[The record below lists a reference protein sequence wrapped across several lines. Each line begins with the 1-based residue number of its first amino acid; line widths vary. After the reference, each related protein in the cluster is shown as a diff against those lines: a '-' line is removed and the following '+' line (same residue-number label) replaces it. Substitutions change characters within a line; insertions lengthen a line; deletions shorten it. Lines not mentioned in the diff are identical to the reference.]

1 MKLYAP
7 DPQDTFLQD
16 FERTEH
22 SDSLHAIFGR
32 ALIIATR
39 FDAMC
44 MTASLHKEF
53 KGKIFIAMSSEDLAI
68 LLKNISE
75 KYQTLADGIKK
86 LDLPMPAHE
95 VLTEARKARNSIAHD
110 LAKGMTGC
118 LDNRI
123 NEISFVQEV
132 SELVTRVAYGDLV
145 ISHLISSLNKESSLK
160 GKSLFSYVDRI
171 VQWVVEK

>member
-1 MKLYAP
+1 MPL
-7 DPQDTFLQD
+7 DTFLQD

-44 MTASLHKEF
+44 VVASLHKEL
-53 KGKIFIAMSSEDLAI
+53 KVKSVDAKSSEDLMI
-68 LLKNISE
+68 LIKSISK
-75 KYQTLADGIKK
+75 KYQTLAESIKK
-86 LDLPMPAHE
+86 LDLPDSVHE
-95 VLTEARKARNSIAHD
+95 VLSEARKARNSIVHD

-118 LDNRI
+118 LDNSI
-123 NEISFVQEV
+123 NEISFVQQV
-132 SELVTRVAYGDLV
+132 SELVTKVAYGDLV
-145 ISHLISSLNKESSLK
+145 ISYVISSLNKEPSLK
-160 GKSLFSYVDRI
+160 GNSLLSYVDNI